1 VSTLRRVKLRLAD
14 LPGVCSDAAPPGYP
28 VGLSLSG
35 YNKTSIRPRVEALL
49 GTGLEGGR
57 AGGNSGSRTGP
68 PGMWVGDSLVVRMVG
83 VMVLLA
89 YLLAGCGEREA
100 ARPAVVGPSSGVTV
114 LPASGTP
121 PPGWPI
127 LRAPTSAGAQTEV
140 AVAESGGPGQP
151 GVSPSTDAGG
161 AMATGAP
168 AGRGPAAATSA
179 VQADARVEAA
189 LAALVSDEDRVGQL
203 LLPGWIGNTAEAAR
217 RTLQE
222 LRPGGFV
229 HVDNT
234 RVAQEA
240 TAINTALWQMARE
253 SGVLPPLIAMDH
265 EGGPVQRITDVPN
278 LGSNREFAQRG
289 GSERDACM
297 RGQVHAQ
304 HLRQM
309 GFSMNLAPVLDV
321 NNNPANPV
329 IGDRAYG
336 ADPDLVARLGSAYVW
351 GLQAGGVAAVGKH
364 FPGHGNTAVD
374 SHVQLPT
381 LPHSVRELEQVEL
394 LPFRRSMAADTEI
407 AAIMSAHIVFPAVD
421 PSGAPATLSRPV
433 MTGLLRDTLGFRGL
447 VLSDDLAGMRAIT
460 DHFAP
465 GEAAVRAVQAGVD
478 MLIVGGGLPRQVESR
493 DALLAALRSGALG
506 RERVEDAV
514 RHVLQVK
521 ARFGLLGG
529 PVAPSADCA

>member
-1 VSTLRRVKLRLAD
+1 MLT
-14 LPGVCSDAAPPGYP
+14 C
-28 VGLSLSG
+28 
-35 YNKTSIRPRVEALL
+35 LL
-49 GTGLEGGR
+49 G
-57 AGGNSGSRTGP
+57 
-68 PGMWVGDSLVVRMVG
+68 
-83 VMVLLA
+83 
-89 YLLAGCGEREA
+89 GCGEREA
-100 ARPAVVGPSSGVTV
+100 ARPAVAGPSSGVTV

-127 LRAPTSAGAQTEV
+127 LRAPGAAGGQTEG
-140 AVAESGGPGQP
+140 AVTEPSGPSRE
-151 GVSPSTDAGG
+151 GVSPSPNAGG
-161 AMATGAP
+161 AIAASRPPGGQEP
-168 AGRGPAAATSA
+168 AGLPVAA
-179 VQADARVEAA
+179 QADLRVEAA
-189 LAALVSDEDRVGQL
+189 LARLVTDEDRVGQL
-203 LLPGWIGNTAEAAR
+203 LLLGWIGNTAEAAR
-217 RTLQE
+217 RTVQE
-222 LRPGGFV
+222 LRPGGIV
-229 HVDNT
+229 YVDNT
-234 RVAQEA
+234 RVAREA
-240 TAINTALWQMARE
+240 AAINTALEQMARE
-253 SGVLPPLIAMDH
+253 YGVLPPLIAMDH

-297 RGQVHAQ
+297 RGQMHAQ
-304 HLRQM
+304 QLRQM

-336 ADPDLVARLGSAYVW
+336 ADADLVARLGSAYVW

-381 LPHSVRELEQVEL
+381 LPHSVRELEQIEL
-394 LPFRRSMAADTEI
+394 VPFRRSIAADTDI

-433 MTGLLRDTLGFRGL
+433 MTGLLRDALGFRGL

-478 MLIVGGGLPRQVESR
+478 MLIVGGGLPRQIESR
-493 DALLAALRSGALG
+493 DALLTALRLG
-506 RERVEDAV
+506 TLSRERVDDAV

-529 PVAPSADCA
+529 PVAPSAECG